1 MKIIYNEKQGLF
13 SQSSGSNSIDFSHH
27 TLDFSTKARAHF
39 TVSDRVED
47 TNELTLK
54 DAEGNEV
61 TLIIVGASAVVDGRV
76 NAAGKVIVGIQGN
89 ANPEAD
95 IDDIVDVINLISEFD
110 QSENLGGEADKL
122 DKTLTLNIT
131 AVKTSASTF
140 ALEQDTAG
148 SLGNTT
154 VTSSLANTTLNA
166 ETPLGFVGGIDKNTE
181 LAKAGFFVLQEEV
194 EVDQTNA
201 ANDELAA
208 GDVAAKLSSKI
219 PPNAVAI
226 VSSLTATQLGTSEGA
241 TYDLIVSKEDSA
253 LLATHTVGA
262 AEISGTLE
270 VGSTGTL
277 GDVVSKEHID
287 MKGSTFPQV
296 ACVGDNKADTGTVK
310 MLATIIYAGL
320 GAPTSI

>member
-1 MKIIYNEKQGLF
+1 MKTIYNEKQGLF
-13 SQSSGSNSIDFSHH
+13 SQSAGSSSIDFSHF

-39 TVSDRVED
+39 TVAGGRVAD

-61 TLIIVGASAVVDGRV
+61 TLIITAASALIDGTVDA
-76 NAAGKVIVGIQGN
+76 NGKVIVGTQGN
-89 ANPEAD
+89 ANAEAD
-95 IDDIVDVINLISEFD
+95 IDDIVATINAVTTFD
-110 QSENLGGEADKL
+110 QTVNGGANQLAE
-122 DKTLTLNIT
+122 TLILNIT
-131 AVKTSASTF
+131 AVKTAADSFT
-140 ALEQDTAG
+140 LEMNTAG
-148 SLGNTT
+148 SAGNTT
-154 VTSSLANTTLNA
+154 ITSTLENTTLSDA
-166 ETPLGFVGGIDKNTE
+166 TPLGFVGGIDKGTDS
-181 LAKAGFFVLQEEV
+181 AKAGFFILQEEV

-201 ANDELAA
+201 ANNELAA

-226 VSSLTATQLGTSEGA
+226 VSSLTATQLGTSADA

-253 LLATHTVGA
+253 LLATHTAGA
-262 AEISGTLE
+262 AEISGTLD
-270 VGSTGTL
+270 VGSGGAV
-277 GDVVSKEHID
+277 GDVASKEHID

-320 GAPTSI
+320 GAPTSV

>member
-1 MKIIYNEKQGLF
+1 MKTIYNEKQGLF
-13 SQSSGSNSIDFSHH
+13 SQSAGSSIDFSHF

-39 TVSDRVED
+39 TVSGRVAD

-76 NAAGKVIVGIQGN
+76 NGDGKVIVGIQGN
-89 ANPEAD
+89 ANAEAD
-95 IDDIVDVINLISEFD
+95 IDDIVTVINLISEFD
-110 QSENLGGEADKL
+110 QTVNGGADELSE
-122 DKTLTLNIT
+122 TLTLNIT
-131 AVKTSASTF
+131 AVKTAADSF
-140 ALEQDTAG
+140 ALEMDTAG
-148 SLGNTT
+148 SAGNTAI
-154 VTSSLANTTLNA
+154 TSSLANTVLKDQ
-166 ETPLGFVGGIDKNTE
+166 TPSGFTGGIDKGTE

-201 ANDELAA
+201 AGGELAA
-208 GDVAAKLSSKI
+208 NDVAAKLSSKI
-219 PPNAVAI
+219 PPNSVAI
-226 VSSLTATQLGTSEGA
+226 LSSLTATQLGTSAGA
-241 TYDLIVSKEDSA
+241 SYDLIVSKDDTN

-262 AEISGTLE
+262 VETSGTLE
-270 VGSTGTL
+270 IGSGGAL

-287 MKGSTFPQV
+287 LKGATFPQV
-296 ACVGDNKADTGTVK
+296 ACVGDNSADTGIVK